1 MLRSI
6 SFRGGVTLAALL
18 AIAGCSGS
26 NNSPTA
32 PTTVAAVPTVRSLS
46 LSKTSVELL
55 IGNVE
60 TITATATYTDGSVST
75 ASPTYTSSN
84 TSIATVD
91 SDGTVRAVAGG
102 VTTVAATFSG
112 ATANLSVRSI
122 PNFEGRWSGQY
133 RFTSCTAPPRWGALY
148 CSQLVGPLYSI
159 VLNLTAT
166 GSRVVGSFQLGNAI
180 GSVNGSVADDGTLR
194 LNSTYAALVGNLTYS
209 FEFQNWQTRTTG
221 NSMTGGWA
229 TLGRLSGESETA
241 FFEAEMVT
249 VTRQ

>member
-18 AIAGCSGS
+18 AAVGCSGS

-32 PTTVAAVPTVRSLS
+32 PTVAAVPTVRSLS
-46 LSKTSVELL
+46 LSKTSVELP

-60 TITATATYTDGSVST
+60 KITATATYTDGSVST

-91 SDGTVRAVAGG
+91 SDGNVRAVAGG
-102 VTTVAATFSG
+102 VTTIAAAFSG

-133 RFTSCTAPPRWGALY
+133 RFTSCSAPPRWGALY
-148 CSQLVGPLYSI
+148 CSQLVGPMYSI

-209 FEFQNWQTRTTG
+209 FEFQNWQTQTTG

-241 FFEAEMVT
+241 SFEAEMVT
-249 VTRQ
+249 VSRQ